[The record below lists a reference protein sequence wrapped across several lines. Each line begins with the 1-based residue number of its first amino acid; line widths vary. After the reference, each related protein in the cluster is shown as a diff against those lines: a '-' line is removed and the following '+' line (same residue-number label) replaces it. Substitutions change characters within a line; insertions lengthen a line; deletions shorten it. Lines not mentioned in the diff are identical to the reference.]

1 MEKILCIDNRR
12 LNRMTIRNKYQLPKI
27 VLKSGY
33 HQLKVKKKD
42 ILKIVLWT
50 VLSFSD
56 ANLVD

>member
-1 MEKILCIDNRR
+1 
-12 LNRMTIRNKYQLPKI
+12 MTIRNKYQLPKI